1 MEIGVGLPSGVPGC
15 EPDMLLDW
23 ARQADELGF
32 ASLATV
38 DRLLYGNWDPL
49 VALSAAAAVTRRAR
63 LVTCILISP
72 LRETATLAKQVLALD
87 ALSQGR
93 VSLGL
98 ATGARRDDYEASET
112 PYGGRGDRLG
122 DQLVALREHWESGA
136 MGPAPAQPGG
146 PPILLGGSSG
156 PALGRMARHAAG
168 YIHNG
173 GPVRGFARAAAQA
186 RAAWEDAGR
195 PNGPRLWAMAY
206 FALGDAADT
215 GREYMLDYYAF
226 TGSFAPR
233 IADELVTTPLA
244 LRELCDSYAD
254 AGCEQLLLFP
264 AVASPDQLDR
274 LADAR

>member
-15 EPDMLLDW
+15 EPDLLLDW
-23 ARQADELGF
+23 ARRADELGF

-49 VALSAAAAVTRRAR
+49 VALSAAAAVTRRIR

-72 LRETATLAKQVLALD
+72 LRETATLAKQVLGLD
-87 ALSQGR
+87 ALSRGR

-112 PYGGRGDRLG
+112 PYAGRGDRLG
-122 DQLVALREHWESGA
+122 DQLVALRDHWESGE
-136 MGPAPAQPGG
+136 MGPAPTQPDG
-146 PPILLGGSSG
+146 PPILLGGSG
-156 PALGRMARHAAG
+156 GAALGRMARHADG
-168 YIHNG
+168 YIHGG
-173 GPVRGFARAAAQA
+173 GPARGFVRAATQA
-186 RAAWEDAGR
+186 GAAWEDAGR
-195 PNGPRLWAMAY
+195 PGHPRLWAMAY
-206 FALGDAADT
+206 YALGDAVDT

-226 TGSFAPR
+226 TGAFAPR
-233 IADELVTTPLA
+233 IAEELVTTPLA

-264 AVASPDQLDR
+264 AVASPDQLER